1 MSENIANKAGNV
13 MLIDDDYSAL
23 PSTPSCSQTQR
34 LQCNGFLSFY
44 FNPREEIKSQLHSS
58 GSDKMLKN
66 WNPELTT
73 LGSTRMYIL
82 RTLTDASAH
91 SNTVFLLSSTFEFS
105 SRMVNQQNQSLDT
118 INNVE
123 LKSSFPD
130 THCSTIFSF
139 RPSENYFSFIFDKSR
154 LRALPFCGLLHSL
167 ANNSSSSF

>member
-1 MSENIANKAGNV
+1 MSCWLTMTIKLYLQLPLVPKPKDCNA
-13 MLIDDDYSAL
+13 MDFSASIL
-23 PSTPSCSQTQR
+23 TQEKK
-34 LQCNGFLSFY
+34 LSLNY
-44 FNPREEIKSQLHSS
+44 IRVEVKKCSS
-58 GSDKMLKN
+58 GLVN